1 MRQCIVNVLRGKS
14 HFFLFFLIILFL
26 KNIIQTVASPTSLLF
41 ILFFSLIFVSP
52 FYLIGFWYIQ
62 LLMYTGLYKRFYTL
76 KVNLT
81 FKTLVTLKKK
91 FYIQE
96 LGWLSLNSCTFSF
109 TVLCD
114 ALTLVFLQFIKRSFE
129 LSLCLFFFFF
139 WFYASIN
146 ETKLDIYKRTLKS

>member
-91 FYIQE
+91 ILHSRARLTKSQFLYIQFYGVV
-96 LGWLSLNSCTFSF
+96 LCFNSCLL
-109 TVLCD
+109 TVH
-114 ALTLVFLQFIKRSFE
+114 
-129 LSLCLFFFFF
+129 
-139 WFYASIN
+139 
-146 ETKLDIYKRTLKS
+146 